1 MNNVLLASGMALCA
15 SLAFAQA
22 TPPQTDPV
30 NPPKR
35 TTENT
40 SDRTKGSH
48 KMTATVVSTDQ
59 SGQQITV
66 RDLMMKG
73 SGSGSGMSG
82 STSGSTGTTPSG
94 DTVTLRVEG
103 KAVARLASV
112 KAGDAIEVE
121 CRPSGSMS
129 GPTGMGSTG
138 STSSGTTGSTMS
150 GSGLTMA
157 DAHCASVTDIGKS
170 KSSR

>member
-1 MNNVLLASGMALCA
+1 MKNVLLASGMVLCG

-22 TPPQTDPV
+22 TPPQTDAP

-35 TTENT
+35 TTEST
-40 SDRTKGSH
+40 SDRSKDSH

-66 RDLMMKG
+66 RDLKMKG
-73 SGSGSGMSG
+73 SSPGMAGSGD
-82 STSGSTGTTPSG
+82 TTGAG
-94 DTVTLRVEG
+94 QTVTLRVEG

-112 KAGDAIEVE
+112 KAGDSIEVD
-121 CRPSGSMS
+121 CRPAGSTS
-129 GPTGMGSTG
+129 GSTG
-138 STSSGTTGSTMS
+138 TATGSGMS
-150 GSGLTMA
+150 GSAQSTA
-157 DAHCASVTDIGKS
+157 DQHCASVTDIGKG